1 MASRST
7 NTFSEFLERLIQDL
21 GQAKLIADTDL
32 PFLLNIEAQLIQK
45 YREGTSIPGMEQAGM
60 VPPGQGPMP
69 PGMGGGMSP
78 PPSGPSFVGEG
89 MPGLQTQPAAPNADE
104 LRRLLSQGA

>member
-32 PFLLNIEAQLIQK
+32 PFLLNIEAQLIEK
-45 YREGTSIPGMEQAGM
+45 YRQGTSIPGMEQAGM
-60 VPPGQGPMP
+60 VPPGQGAMP
-69 PGMGGGMSP
+69 PGMGGGP
-78 PPSGPSFVGEG
+78 PQGGGPSFMGEG
-89 MPGLQTQPAAPNADE
+89 MNGLQTQPAAPNADE
-104 LRRLLSQGA
+104 LRRLLQG